1 MQYLISFLLIALTV
15 ILLLLKRTFYYWK
28 NLGVIQFP
36 LNFPQGNIKGIRKEF
51 HMSKFLVDYYEK
63 TKALGASFSG
73 VYLFMRPVLIIAD
86 LGLLKLKTS
95 N

>member
-1 MQYLISFLLIALTV
+1 MQYLVAFLLVAVTA

-36 LNFPQGNIKGIRKEF
+36 LNFPQGNIKGMGKDY
-51 HMSKFLVDYYEK
+51 HMSQFLVDYYEK

-73 VYLFMRPVLIIAD
+73 VYFYSRPILMIVD
-86 LGLLKLKTS
+86 LGS
-95 N
+95 CI